1 MPLAHRHIGLDD
13 PFLMSGTAFGRIPR
27 PRQRGG
33 GMAASEPFEKGS
45 IDCGLDLNDWLQSLP
60 VAGSKADSRSRNDL
74 LGRSELRVGLAF
86 PSNVGELQLGK
97 VLVEV
102 TGKIVAMS
110 QRLFPGPVSIDYS
123 YDPENPSDEYL
134 IFDVVA
140 EGDYAD
146 YRERIFQWH
155 EEVRRIVPGSLG
167 EFTLSVTP
175 RR

>member
-1 MPLAHRHIGLDD
+1 MISASGIPTPVVADLPSVQVNNDQPLPPSSDRNAPALN
-13 PFLMSGTAFGRIPR
+13 SGA
-27 PRQRGG
+27 
-33 GMAASEPFEKGS
+33 
-45 IDCGLDLNDWLQSLP
+45 L
-60 VAGSKADSRSRNDL
+60 V
-74 LGRSELRVGLAF
+74 
-86 PSNVGELQLGK
+86 
-97 VLVEV
+97 VEV
-102 TGKIVAMS
+102 IGKIVAMS

-140 EGDYAD
+140 NGEYAE

-155 EEVRRIVPGSLG
+155 EEIRRIVPGSLG